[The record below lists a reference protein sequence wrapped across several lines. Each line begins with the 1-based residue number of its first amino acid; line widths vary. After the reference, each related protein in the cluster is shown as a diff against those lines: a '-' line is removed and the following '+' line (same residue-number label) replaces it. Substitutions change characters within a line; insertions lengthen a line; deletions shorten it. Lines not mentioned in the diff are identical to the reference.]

1 MSKQEMIELVQ
12 QHHPYMGMKEIIRLL
27 NRAKDNFCME
37 SEVVEDTW
45 TVLTEV
51 DQRHYA
57 LDSNILKIKKVTFN
71 DVVIPRL
78 TGNLPIDDTTGTES

>member
-45 TVLTEV
+45 TVSTAV
-51 DQRHYA
+51 DQRHYG
-57 LDSNILKIKKVTFN
+57 LDANILKIKKVTLN

-78 TGNLPIDDTTGTES
+78 TGNLPINDTTGTES

>member
-1 MSKQEMIELVQ
+1 MIELVQ

-37 SEVVEDTW
+37 SEVVEDSW
-45 TVLTEV
+45 TILTDI

-57 LDSNILKIKKVTFN
+57 LDNNILKIKKVTLN

-78 TGNLPIDDTTGTES
+78 TGNIPIDDTTGTES

>member
-37 SEVVEDTW
+37 SEVVEDSW
-45 TVLTEV
+45 TILTDI

-57 LDSNILKIKKVTFN
+57 LDNNILKIKKVTLN

-78 TGNLPIDDTTGTES
+78 TGNIPIDDTTGTES

>member
-37 SEVVEDTW
+37 SEVVEDSW
-45 TVLTEV
+45 TIQTDI

-57 LDSNILKIKKVTFN
+57 LDSNILKIKKVTLN

-78 TGNLPIDDTTGTES
+78 TGNIPIDDTTGTES

>member
-45 TVLTEV
+45 TVSTAV
-51 DQRHYA
+51 DQRHY
-57 LDSNILKIKKVTFN
+57 DSNILKIKKVTLN

-78 TGNLPIDDTTGTES
+78 TGNIPIDDTTGTES

>member
-1 MSKQEMIELVQ
+1 MIELVQ

-37 SEVVEDTW
+37 SEVVEDSW
-45 TVLTEV
+45 TIQTDI

-57 LDSNILKIKKVTFN
+57 LDSNILKIKKVTLN

-78 TGNLPIDDTTGTES
+78 TGNIPIDDTTGTES

>member
-45 TVLTEV
+45 TVSTAV

-57 LDSNILKIKKVTFN
+57 LDSNILKIKKVTLN

>member
-1 MSKQEMIELVQ
+1 MIELVQ
-12 QHHPYMGMKEIIRLL
+12 QHHPYMGMKEILRLL

-45 TVLTEV
+45 TVSTAA
-51 DQRHYA
+51 DQRHYG
-57 LDSNILKIKKVTFN
+57 LDSNILKIKKVTLN

-78 TGNLPIDDTTGTES
+78 TGNLPINDTTGTES